1 MKRILFFVQKPL
13 NGYIVDRRL
22 TKTCIA
28 SVMLITWII
37 VWVQLSAAIADTLPT
52 NASPVTQGQ
61 LTQFQWWA
69 LAGLLGFVVAILGA
83 FGIYILSGVKESMRD
98 GFTNVKE
105 AMTEI
110 KGDVKSLF
118 ALHGK
123 LSDEVVTIDDHKA
136 IDHSMLCPK
145 CRREG

>member
-1 MKRILFFVQKPL
+1 MKRMLLWIKKPS
-13 NGYIVDRRL
+13 NGFIVDRRG
-22 TKTCIA
+22 TKSCIA
-28 SVMLITWII
+28 SAMLITWVI
-37 VWVQLSAAIADTLPT
+37 VWLQLSSAIADTLP
-52 NASPVTQGQ
+52 ASAVTIGQ

-69 LAGLLGFVVAILGA
+69 IAGLLGFTVSIIGA
-83 FGIYILSGVKESMRD
+83 FGIYILSGVKESMRE
-98 GFTNVKE
+98 GFSNVKE

-118 ALHGK
+118 KLHGK

-145 CRREG
+145 CRRDG